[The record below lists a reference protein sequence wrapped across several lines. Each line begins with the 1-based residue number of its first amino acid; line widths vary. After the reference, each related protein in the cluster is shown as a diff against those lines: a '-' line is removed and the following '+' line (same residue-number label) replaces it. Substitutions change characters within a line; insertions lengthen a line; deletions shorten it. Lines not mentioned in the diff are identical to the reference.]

1 MLRRAGCAHGGGAE
15 LLAWANSK
23 AAGSSGIRIARFD
36 DPRLHNGVFL
46 LHVLRAVAPEALD
59 PKAFHLGSTQEHA
72 HANAELCVRA
82 ARAALARAPGG
93 GGEAAHERGYT
104 NEVVLAEWSDL
115 VECRPKLVRSA
126 SRRKL

>member
-82 ARAALARAPGG
+82 ARAF
-93 GGEAAHERGYT
+93 
-104 NEVVLAEWSDL
+104 
-115 VECRPKLVRSA
+115 
-126 SRRKL
+126 